1 MFNRK
6 SSYALNK
13 KDPNAI
19 VYMDANEAIIRLT
32 REDFASEEEFLKWKS
47 LSDADY
53 HASEKE
59 DHVYANHTL
68 ALDELSEEAAS
79 IPAADVCMEQA
90 HDRVA
95 EIRRSTQKVTQ
106 IRKHLTDTQF
116 RRMWIEQQSDNYQ
129 SIVQGLF
136 GRCFFYAHFA
146 ERRCAMAAGEHVDSK
161 NIKKH
166 KNDVFRLTEL
176 IDPTAKVVAPQGVY
190 ADIQEFVQRMKNEN
204 VDIKQLGLVGRTKEK
219 ILKELKAMYETL

>member
-90 HDRVA
+90 HDRA
-95 EIRRSTQKVTQ
+95 EAIHRSVRKVTQ
-106 IRKHLTDTQF
+106 MRKHLTDTQF
-116 RRMWIEQQSDNYQ
+116 RRVWMYFVDGMTIDEIGKVEGVSHQAISLN
-129 SIVQGLF
+129 IT
-136 GRCFFYAHFA
+136 
-146 ERRCAMAAGEHVDSK
+146 AAIRK
-161 NIKKH
+161 IKKY
-166 KNDVFRLTEL
+166 F
-176 IDPTAKVVAPQGVY
+176 
-190 ADIQEFVQRMKNEN
+190 
-204 VDIKQLGLVGRTKEK
+204 
-219 ILKELKAMYETL
+219 

>member
-59 DHVYANHTL
+59 DHVYANHTPCTGR
-68 ALDELSEEAAS
+68 AFRGSS
-79 IPAADVCMEQA
+79 IY
-90 HDRVA
+90 
-95 EIRRSTQKVTQ
+95 S
-106 IRKHLTDTQF
+106 
-116 RRMWIEQQSDNYQ
+116 
-129 SIVQGLF
+129 
-136 GRCFFYAHFA
+136 RCGCLHG
-146 ERRCAMAAGEHVDSK
+146 AG
-161 NIKKH
+161 
-166 KNDVFRLTEL
+166 
-176 IDPTAKVVAPQGVY
+176 A
-190 ADIQEFVQRMKNEN
+190 
-204 VDIKQLGLVGRTKEK
+204 
-219 ILKELKAMYETL
+219 

>member
-79 IPAADVCMEQA
+79 IW
-90 HDRVA
+90 
-95 EIRRSTQKVTQ
+95 S
-106 IRKHLTDTQF
+106 
-116 RRMWIEQQSDNYQ
+116 RRMTGWRKS
-129 SIVQGLF
+129 
-136 GRCFFYAHFA
+136 A
-146 ERRCAMAAGEHVDSK
+146 
-161 NIKKH
+161 
-166 KNDVFRLTEL
+166 
-176 IDPTAKVVAPQGVY
+176 VAPKRLRKSGS
-190 ADIQEFVQRMKNEN
+190 
-204 VDIKQLGLVGRTKEK
+204 T
-219 ILKELKAMYETL
+219 

>member
-1 MFNRK
+1 M
-6 SSYALNK
+6 
-13 KDPNAI
+13 
-19 VYMDANEAIIRLT
+19 
-32 REDFASEEEFLKWKS
+32 EEFLKWKS

-79 IPAADVCMEQA
+79 IPAADICMEQA

-116 RRMWIEQQSDNYQ
+116 RRMWMYFVDGMTIDEIGKVEGVSHQAISLN
-129 SIVQGLF
+129 IT
-136 GRCFFYAHFA
+136 
-146 ERRCAMAAGEHVDSK
+146 AAIRK
-161 NIKKH
+161 IKKY
-166 KNDVFRLTEL
+166 F
-176 IDPTAKVVAPQGVY
+176 
-190 ADIQEFVQRMKNEN
+190 
-204 VDIKQLGLVGRTKEK
+204 
-219 ILKELKAMYETL
+219 

>member
-32 REDFASEEEFLKWKS
+32 REDFACEEEFLKWKS

-68 ALDELSEEAAS
+68 HWTSF
-79 IPAADVCMEQA
+79 P
-90 HDRVA
+90 
-95 EIRRSTQKVTQ
+95 
-106 IRKHLTDTQF
+106 RKQHLF
-116 RRMWIEQQSDNYQ
+116 PLRMSAWSRRMTGWRKS
-129 SIVQGLF
+129 
-136 GRCFFYAHFA
+136 A
-146 ERRCAMAAGEHVDSK
+146 
-161 NIKKH
+161 
-166 KNDVFRLTEL
+166 
-176 IDPTAKVVAPQGVY
+176 VAPKRLRKSGS
-190 ADIQEFVQRMKNEN
+190 
-204 VDIKQLGLVGRTKEK
+204 T
-219 ILKELKAMYETL
+219 

>member
-79 IPAADVCMEQA
+79 I
-90 HDRVA
+90 
-95 EIRRSTQKVTQ
+95 IKN
-106 IRKHLTDTQF
+106 F
-116 RRMWIEQQSDNYQ
+116 
-129 SIVQGLF
+129 
-136 GRCFFYAHFA
+136 HF
-146 ERRCAMAAGEHVDSK
+146 
-161 NIKKH
+161 
-166 KNDVFRLTEL
+166 
-176 IDPTAKVVAPQGVY
+176 
-190 ADIQEFVQRMKNEN
+190 
-204 VDIKQLGLVGRTKEK
+204 
-219 ILKELKAMYETL
+219 LKAVHHGDFCMQDSVS

>member
-68 ALDELSEEAAS
+68 ALDELSEE
-79 IPAADVCMEQA
+79 
-90 HDRVA
+90 
-95 EIRRSTQKVTQ
+95 IRRSTQKVTQ

-116 RRMWIEQQSDNYQ
+116 RRMWMYFVDGMTIDEIGKVEGVSHQAISLN
-129 SIVQGLF
+129 IT
-136 GRCFFYAHFA
+136 
-146 ERRCAMAAGEHVDSK
+146 AAIRK
-161 NIKKH
+161 IKKY
-166 KNDVFRLTEL
+166 F
-176 IDPTAKVVAPQGVY
+176 
-190 ADIQEFVQRMKNEN
+190 
-204 VDIKQLGLVGRTKEK
+204 
-219 ILKELKAMYETL
+219 

>member
-79 IPAADVCMEQA
+79 IPAADICMG
-90 HDRVA
+90 
-95 EIRRSTQKVTQ
+95 
-106 IRKHLTDTQF
+106 
-116 RRMWIEQQSDNYQ
+116 RRMTGWRKS
-129 SIVQGLF
+129 
-136 GRCFFYAHFA
+136 A
-146 ERRCAMAAGEHVDSK
+146 
-161 NIKKH
+161 
-166 KNDVFRLTEL
+166 
-176 IDPTAKVVAPQGVY
+176 VAPKRLRKSGS
-190 ADIQEFVQRMKNEN
+190 
-204 VDIKQLGLVGRTKEK
+204 T
-219 ILKELKAMYETL
+219 

>member
-116 RRMWIEQQSDNYQ
+116 RRMWMYFVDMKTSSKVFSPRMNTSTTRRSTKAALPTSPWKWSSWRTACERWIRRLS
-129 SIVQGLF
+129 ST
-136 GRCFFYAHFA
+136 GRWS
-146 ERRCAMAAGEHVDSK
+146 RMP
-161 NIKKH
+161 H
-166 KNDVFRLTEL
+166 KLR
-176 IDPTAKVVAPQGVY
+176 PT
-190 ADIQEFVQRMKNEN
+190 
-204 VDIKQLGLVGRTKEK
+204 GR
-219 ILKELKAMYETL
+219 

>member
-19 VYMDANEAIIRLT
+19 VYIDANDVIIRLT

-59 DHVYANHTL
+59 DHIYANHTL

-79 IPAADVCMEQA
+79 VPAVDVCMEQA
-90 HDRVA
+90 HDRA
-95 EIRRSTQKVTQ
+95 EGIHNSVKKVTQ
-106 IRKHLTDTQF
+106 IKKHLTNTQV
-116 RRMWIEQQSDNYQ
+116 RRVWMYFVDGMTIDEIGEVEGVSHQNISK
-129 SIVQGLF
+129 SIGS
-136 GRCFFYAHFA
+136 
-146 ERRCAMAAGEHVDSK
+146 AMK
-161 NIKKH
+161 KIKKI
-166 KNDVFRLTEL
+166 F
-176 IDPTAKVVAPQGVY
+176 P
-190 ADIQEFVQRMKNEN
+190 
-204 VDIKQLGLVGRTKEK
+204 
-219 ILKELKAMYETL
+219 